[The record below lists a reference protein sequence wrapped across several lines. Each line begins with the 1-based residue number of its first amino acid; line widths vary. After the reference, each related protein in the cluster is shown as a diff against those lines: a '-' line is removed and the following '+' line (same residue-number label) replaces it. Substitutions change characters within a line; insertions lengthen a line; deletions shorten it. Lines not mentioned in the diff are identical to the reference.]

1 MKIEDKESVP
11 SPDDVTS
18 EESRFVNQGI
28 EAREKLKASR
38 GPGKEK
44 ALCSEVSGVKGE
56 LDLKESGLTA
66 DEPISPN
73 QRFLF
78 AVVDLGESSEWRS
91 GSSHLSDVAYCID
104 SASKSTPLGSSTV
117 YRTLGDMVKDVLNRA
132 ECDESGME
140 VSDG

>member
-1 MKIEDKESVP
+1 MP
-11 SPDDVTS
+11 LSP
-18 EESRFVNQGI
+18 
-28 EAREKLKASR
+28 K
-38 GPGKEK
+38 
-44 ALCSEVSGVKGE
+44 
-56 LDLKESGLTA
+56 
-66 DEPISPN
+66 

-78 AVVDLGESSEWRS
+78 AVVDLGEGSEWRS

-117 YRTLGDMVKDVLNRA
+117 YRTLGDMVKDVLSGA